1 VRYQACFLWALTLVL
16 QCNST
21 PEGMP
26 PPSEPPLN
34 PGEQTCNPDAH
45 SVRFDPPEV
54 ILAPGMKRP
63 VRMTVDPDICK
74 TTIGKFTSDNLA
86 SAAPPDPA
94 PLDLRHATYDFIVT
108 GGAIG
113 KAKISVSIETEGQV
127 GVAETVTADLP
138 IDVRDPAIAKCS
150 MDPSQDSAT
159 MLPLN
164 EAATA
169 VLGKG
174 VLATAGI
181 TIPTLAFK
189 HTDPFGFQAF
199 TADISCVSAKLD
211 VPDRAGLV
219 AVGPAVKFAGNG
231 GNIKQNTSQRREIDF
246 AIPINPAAIP
256 GPARLRHLEM
266 IYTSARAK
274 TPRTIQV
281 TNAHV
286 DHVGDGYVLR
296 FRSPYFG
303 TYQAAFDANAGT
315 RWHTRHLTHRA
326 IVGVSMGGAGAATM
340 GIRHHDKFDAVGAL
354 GGAFSDWTYFLWYVE
369 NYLLAGFCP
378 ASNPNCQKYAPA
390 DYPFDEPYAHTQD
403 FNHMWYEPGNG
414 NGGSVPR
421 SFFMEAFHDFAVIS
435 GNPNSQN
442 DDPSLAWFARGAKT
456 NDPFVVG
463 NATGLPNLGGTQLDC
478 RMWTESL
485 KGCSNGGKCLPK
497 GANVFACDNDMGN
510 NKGCDPQ
517 NPLEDQW
524 RNQCIAARCD
534 PKNALIFPTG
544 YYDDD
549 FNPNGT
555 EQVISFC
562 DNGIQGDQRA
572 AAAPYGNTWAP
583 APPNGGFPM
592 SLAFAVDL
600 NKNGVRDM
608 DEPIIRSG
616 HEPWTDSGEDGV
628 LSAQEP
634 GYDAQANPDPNQDD
648 YDAYIN
654 PNGTE
659 GDHYYQMGEPFQ
671 DVGLDGVPNTAAKN
685 VAGDVGEGDGKYTMT
700 AGLQRFYQIDPDATV
715 RQRNSPPGGALDD
728 KALERLDILADGGL
742 RDYMNM
748 GAASRHLIS
757 AIAGRRRADGTPLKT
772 SGVFHGFDQL
782 PGQPPGVKDGADI
795 IQPTFVRWADMPAS
809 PMVWYG
815 NVDATPDVIMS
826 GDGMHVGT
834 AAQVLSRIQTAFFY
848 VAQRWPDADR
858 LLTEATVSNPET
870 ITMNELGSTCEIAGR
885 CEKIFVGPTTKRAGP
900 IAITLPPGYALEENR
915 TRNVRYPVV
924 YVLHGYGQDPRDL
937 EALALITN
945 NFMNDGQRSYNSR
958 LPKFI
963 TVYVDGRC
971 RLPEDANGAVIG
983 VPECYQGTFYL
994 DSPRN
999 NSAIGPWGVG
1009 PQLESWMG
1017 EVMQYIDANYRTMG
1031 PTDVDVLE

>member
-1 VRYQACFLWALTLVL
+1 
-16 QCNST
+16 
-21 PEGMP
+21 MP
-26 PPSEPPLN
+26 PVTEPPLL
-34 PGEQTCNPDAH
+34 PGEQTCTPEAH

-54 ILAPGMKRP
+54 VLAPGMKRP
-63 VRMTVDPDICK
+63 VRLIVDPDICR
-74 TTIGKFTSDNLA
+74 TTSAHFATDN
-86 SAAPPDPA
+86 AAIVAAPDPA

-108 GGAIG
+108 GGTIG
-113 KAKISVSIETEGQV
+113 KAKITVSIQTDGGTMSDGMGGTSFTPETITGE
-127 GVAETVTADLP
+127 LP
-138 IDVRDPAIAKCS
+138 VDVRDPAIAKCNK
-150 MDPSQDSAT
+150 DTSQDSNSG
-159 MLPLN
+159 MLSG
-164 EAATA
+164 TSGT
-169 VLGKG
+169 VTGKG
-174 VLATAGI
+174 VLANASI
-181 TIPTLAFK
+181 TVPPLAFM
-189 HTDPFGFQAF
+189 HTDVFGFQPF
-199 TADISCVSAKLD
+199 TGSLDCVDQRMD
-211 VPDRAGLV
+211 VPERAGLTP
-219 AVGPAVKFAGNG
+219 VGPAVKISGTG
-231 GNIKQNTSQRREIDF
+231 GNIKPNTSQRREIDF

-256 GPARLRHLEM
+256 GPARMRHLEM
-266 IYTSARAK
+266 IYSSPRAK
-274 TPRTIQV
+274 IPRTIQV
-281 TNAHV
+281 TNAHIE
-286 DHVGDGYVLR
+286 HAPSSSGTDGYVLK

-303 TYQAAFDANAGT
+303 TYQPAFDANAGT

-378 ASNPNCQKYAPA
+378 ASNPNCTKYAPS

-403 FNHMWYEPGNG
+403 FNHMWYEPGSG

-442 DDPSLAWFARGAKT
+442 DDPALVWFARGAKGT
-456 NDPFVVG
+456 DPFVVG
-463 NATGLPNLGGTQLDC
+463 NTMGLPMLGSTQLDC

-485 KGCSNGGKCLPK
+485 KGCSSGGKCLPK
-497 GANVFACDNDMGN
+497 GNNVFVCDNDMSS

-517 NPLEDQW
+517 SNLEDAW

-534 PKNALIFPTG
+534 PQNTLKFPTG

-562 DNGIQGDQRA
+562 DNGISGMAREM
-572 AAAPYGNTWAP
+572 AAPYGNAWAP
-583 APPNGGFPM
+583 PPPGGGFPM
-592 SLAFAVDL
+592 SLAFAVDY

-616 HEPWTDSGEDGV
+616 HEPWTDSGIDGV
-628 LSAQEP
+628 LSVNEP
-634 GYDAQANPDPNQDD
+634 GYDALTNPDPNQDD

-671 DVGLDGVPNTAAKN
+671 DVGLDGVPNTAGKN
-685 VAGDVGEGDGKYTMT
+685 VVGDVGEGDGKYTMT
-700 AGLQRFYQIDPDATV
+700 AGLQRFYEIDPDATI
-715 RQRNSPPGGALDD
+715 RQRNNPPGGPLDD
-728 KALERLDILADGGL
+728 KALERLDIMADGGL

-748 GAASRHLIS
+748 GAASRHLIA
-757 AIAGRRRADGTPLKT
+757 AIAGRKRSDGTPLKT
-772 SGVFHGFDQL
+772 TNVFHGFDGL
-782 PGQPPGVKDGADI
+782 PGQVKGKDSADV
-795 IQPTFVRWADMPAS
+795 IQPTLIRWADVPAS
-809 PMVWYG
+809 PMMWYG
-815 NVDATPDVIMS
+815 DVDANKDAILA

-834 AAQVLSRIQTAFFY
+834 AAQVLSRIQNAFFY

-858 LLTEATVSNPET
+858 LLTEATVSNPEST
-870 ITMNELGSTCEIAGR
+870 TMNEMGTACELVGR
-885 CEKIFVGPTTKRAGP
+885 CEKIFTGPKTKRTGP
-900 IAITLPPGYALEENR
+900 IAITLPPGYGLEENR
-915 TRNVRYPVV
+915 LRNVRYPVV

-963 TVYVDGRC
+963 VVYVDGRC
-971 RLPEDANGAVIG
+971 RLPEDDKGNVTG

-999 NSAIGPWGVG
+999 NASMTPYGLG

-1017 EVMQYIDANYRTMG
+1017 EVMDYIDTNYRTM
-1031 PTDVDVLE
+1031 PPSDVDVLE